1 MMVINEDD
9 LESESEEEEINNVVV
24 VVGIVDFELEFEF

>member
-9 LESESEEEEINNVVV
+9 SESESEEEEINNVVA
-24 VVGIVDFELEFEF
+24 VVGIADFEPEFEF